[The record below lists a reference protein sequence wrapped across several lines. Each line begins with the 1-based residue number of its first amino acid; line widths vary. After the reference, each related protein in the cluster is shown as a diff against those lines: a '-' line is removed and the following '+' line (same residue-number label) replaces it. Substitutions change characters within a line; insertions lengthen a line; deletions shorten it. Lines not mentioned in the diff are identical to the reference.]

1 MWVEKTKSGKYKFV
15 EEYTDYLTEKKKR
28 VSVTLEKKTSAAKK
42 MAAETLYRMIE
53 ERQSKPVEKKEC
65 TFGELVEKYL
75 KNQKAT
81 VKASTYSRNFHQC
94 NFFLK
99 IFDTDIKVNKLTA
112 GYLKDTLLRT
122 GKAPGTLNEHRVR
135 LLALL
140 RWGYENDYIEDI
152 TYLKKFKP
160 FKDKPHKE
168 KIQDK
173 YLEQYEL
180 VVLVNSM
187 KVKKWEL
194 LTRFLALSG
203 LRIGEAAALTL
214 ADVDLKNHQIHVTK
228 TYDAN
233 NKLVDTPKTLC
244 SIRDVYIQP
253 ELEPVCQNIIT
264 YTKLECFASGRRAD
278 LFICN
283 KNGGYINYFTYNK
296 YLRENANKTIG
307 REITA
312 HALRHTHASLLL
324 ANGMNT
330 DAIARRLGHENSK
343 VTKEIYLHITE
354 QLIEADNQ
362 QIKAIKII

>member
-1 MWVEKTKSGKYKFV
+1 MWIEETKSGKYKFV
-15 EEYTDYLTEKKKR
+15 EEYTDYLTEKQKR
-28 VSVTLEKKTSAAKK
+28 VSITLEKKTSAAKK
-42 MAAETLYRMIE
+42 LAAETLYRMIE
-53 ERQSKPVEKKEC
+53 ERQSKPLEAKEC
-65 TFGELVEKYL
+65 TFGELIEKYL
-75 KNQKAT
+75 ENQKRT

-99 IFDTDIKVNKLTA
+99 VFNKDIKVNKLTA
-112 GYLKDTLLRT
+112 GYLKDTLLKT
-122 GKAPGTLNEHRVR
+122 KKSPGTLNEHRRR

-152 TYLKKFKP
+152 SYLRKFKP
-160 FKDKPHKE
+160 FKDKPHRE

-173 YLEQYEL
+173 YLEQHEL
-180 VVLVNSM
+180 TALVNSM
-187 KVKKWEL
+187 QVKKWEL
-194 LTRFLALSG
+194 LTKFLALSG
-203 LRIGEAAALTL
+203 LRIGEAAALTV
-214 ADVDLKNHQIHVTK
+214 ADVDFKNHQIHVTK

-233 NKLVDTPKTLC
+233 NKLVDSPKTLC
-244 SIRDVYIQP
+244 SIRNVYIQP
-253 ELEPVCQNIIT
+253 ELEPVCRSIIT
-264 YTKLECFASGRRAD
+264 YTKMDCLVSGYRTS

-296 YLRENANKTIG
+296 YLRENAIRTIG
-307 REITA
+307 KEITA

-354 QLIEADNQ
+354 QLIAADNQ
-362 QIKAIKII
+362 QIKAIKIM

>member
-1 MWVEKTKSGKYKFV
+1 MYF
-15 EEYTDYLTEKKKR
+15 R
-28 VSVTLEKKTSAAKK
+28 
-42 MAAETLYRMIE
+42 
-53 ERQSKPVEKKEC
+53 
-65 TFGELVEKYL
+65 ELVEKYL

-180 VVLVNSM
+180 VALVNSM

-194 LTRFLALSG
+194 LNKISGFIRFKNWRSCCPHSCRRGFKESPNTRH
-203 LRIGEAAALTL
+203 
-214 ADVDLKNHQIHVTK
+214 KN
-228 TYDAN
+228 
-233 NKLVDTPKTLC
+233 L
-244 SIRDVYIQP
+244 
-253 ELEPVCQNIIT
+253 
-264 YTKLECFASGRRAD
+264 
-278 LFICN
+278 
-283 KNGGYINYFTYNK
+283 
-296 YLRENANKTIG
+296 
-307 REITA
+307 
-312 HALRHTHASLLL
+312 
-324 ANGMNT
+324 
-330 DAIARRLGHENSK
+330 
-343 VTKEIYLHITE
+343 
-354 QLIEADNQ
+354 
-362 QIKAIKII
+362 